1 MVTGEI
7 GRAARLAWMAA
18 ALSCSTAASAQVG
31 AQARAQDG
39 AIDRSRLDALTAQF
53 DAATADADP
62 AGYRALADETLAEA
76 KRLYPADHPDVA
88 LGELHVAMAL
98 AFAGEMDAALAIVDR
113 VIPRL
118 EADPAYRNSWRNA
131 LGARAYILNFKGEHD
146 AALALNE
153 RLIADYEALP
163 KGRTERDYATTLS
176 NLAASYLEHGR
187 LDDALARN
195 RQAIDI
201 ALTLDPVP
209 ADVAVWNANRTVYLY
224 SAGRTEEAIATAQ
237 DAIARVGTAIG
248 ADHPMMANLYANL
261 GAILL
266 RVNRPHDAMPMIRR
280 AYELTERANGGPN
293 QNSAAMRVQFA
304 QALIRAGRDA
314 DAIAFLDA
322 ATPIIDAQ
330 LGAESD
336 RALVARD
343 TRLIALLN
351 TGHGAEAQPLA
362 QELLGIRDARLP
374 EGHRDRANA
383 RDNLAK
389 AAFANADWRAAE
401 RAAAEAALLRG
412 RMLPPEHPDL
422 LVSRAMLLRVQDRAG
437 SRPAAEL
444 VAEARALFRAL
455 TLNANLARG
464 SAQAERQRPAYR
476 WLAELFARRGA
487 TQDAFEAQQWAARSS
502 LDDALAIVESERA
515 ATAEPDFAATVA
527 RRRQLLAARQG
538 LEAKLDANLMRP
550 DAGFDLAGLT
560 RELDGNR
567 QAIADLDAALPAA
580 QRARLVFTPS
590 TLAQFAS
597 PVSPRS
603 ASVMFTDLGASW
615 LATMATDA
623 GTRQYLIPD
632 GAGLAS
638 LAARLRAAID
648 GDAAAD
654 FDPAAAAALY
664 ARLFPREADAM
675 LKGAERLAVI
685 ANGPL
690 GALPFGMLMPDGGRK
705 AYLIDRMAIS
715 RLVRAPQGALVET
728 GTGAIDT
735 LVALGGVEGRRTGER
750 MAMRSSGA
758 ARAIDELPDL
768 PDAQRELG
776 SLAEA
781 LGTGRNHLLIGDRA
795 TEAGLRAAAVPPGSV
810 LAFATHG
817 LLPGDFDGLD
827 EPALLLSPAGD
838 DDGLLK
844 PSEIGALSLPARLVI
859 LSACNSAGAAGA
871 DRPQLSGLV
880 QGFFLAGAKEVMASH
895 WPVRDDV
902 ARRLSV
908 GTVRGMRGGETPADA
923 LRAAILTVREGSDG
937 EARLA
942 SPVLWA
948 PFELFSG

>member
-1 MVTGEI
+1 MVTRGI
-7 GRAARLAWMAA
+7 DRTVWVACFAA
-18 ALSCSTAASAQVG
+18 ALACNAAAW
-31 AQARAQDG
+31 AQDG
-39 AIDRSRLDALTAQF
+39 AIDRSRLEALTAQF

-76 KRLYPADHPDVA
+76 KRLHRGDHPDIA

-98 AFAGEMDAALAIVDR
+98 ASSGDMDAALALVDR
-113 VIPRL
+113 AIPRL
-118 EADPAYRNSWRNA
+118 EADPAYRGNWRNA
-131 LGARAYILNFKGEHD
+131 IGARAYILNFKGEHA

-153 RLIADYEALP
+153 RLIADYEAIP
-163 KGRTERDYATTLS
+163 EGRKERDYATTLS

-209 ADVAVWNANRTVYLY
+209 PDVAIWNANRVVYLY
-224 SAGRTEEAIATAQ
+224 SAGRTEKAIATAQ
-237 DAIARVGTAIG
+237 DAIARVGPAIG
-248 ADHPMMANLYANL
+248 PDHPMMANLYANL

-266 RVNRPHDAMPMIRR
+266 RVNRPHDAMPMIRH
-280 AYELTERANGGPN
+280 AYELTEGANGGPN

-304 QALIRAGRDA
+304 QALIRAGRDV

-330 LGAESD
+330 LGAQSD

-351 TGHGAEAQPLA
+351 TGHGAEAEPLA
-362 QELLGIRDARLP
+362 RELIGIRDARLP

-383 RDNLAK
+383 RENLAK
-389 AAFANADWRAAE
+389 AAFVNAAWQTAE
-401 RAAAEAALLRG
+401 QAAAEAVALRD

-422 LVSRAMLLRVQDRAG
+422 LLARAMLLRAQDRADR
-437 SRPAAEL
+437 RPPADL
-444 VAEARALFRAL
+444 LMEARALFRAL

-464 SAQAERQRPAYR
+464 SAQAERQRPAYG

-487 TQDAFEAQQWAARSS
+487 VEDAFEAQQWAARSS
-502 LDDALAIVESERA
+502 IDDALAIVESERA
-515 ATAEPDFAATVA
+515 VTVEPEFAAAVA
-527 RRRQLLAARQG
+527 TRRQLLAARQG

-550 DAGFDLAGLT
+550 DAAFDLAGLA
-560 RELDGNR
+560 RELDNNR
-567 QAIADLDAALPAA
+567 RAIGDLDATLSAA
-580 QRARLVFTPS
+580 QRARLTFTPA
-590 TLAQFAS
+590 TLAQFAG
-597 PVSPRS
+597 PVTPRS
-603 ASVMFTDLGASW
+603 ASVMFTDLGPSW

-632 GAGLAS
+632 GAALAS
-638 LAARLRAAID
+638 LVGRLRTAID
-648 GDAAAD
+648 GGAASD
-654 FDPAAAAALY
+654 FDPAAATMLY
-664 ARLFPREADAM
+664 ARLFPGEADTM
-675 LKGAERLAVI
+675 LKGTERLAVI
-685 ANGPL
+685 ANGSL
-690 GALPFGMLMPDGGRK
+690 GALPFGMLMPGGKRGP
-705 AYLIDRMAIS
+705 YLIDRMAIS
-715 RLVRAPQGALVET
+715 RLVRAPQGARAET
-728 GTGAIDT
+728 GAGAIDT

-750 MAMRSSGA
+750 MAMRSGGA
-758 ARAIDELPDL
+758 AHEIAELPDL

-776 SLAEA
+776 ALAEA
-781 LGTGRNHLLIGDRA
+781 LGTGSNHLLIGDHA

-827 EPALLLSPAGD
+827 EPALLLNPAGE

-844 PSEIGALSLPARLVI
+844 PSEIGSLSLPARLVI

-880 QGFFLAGAKEVMASH
+880 QGFFLAGADEVMASH
-895 WPVRDDV
+895 WPVRDDI

-908 GTVRGMRGGETPADA
+908 GMVGGMRAGETPAEA
-923 LRAAILTVREGSDG
+923 LRAAILTVRKGNDG
-937 EARLA
+937 EAKVDN
-942 SPVLWA
+942 PGLWA

>member
-1 MVTGEI
+1 MVRRGIDRTV
-7 GRAARLAWMAA
+7 RAGCIAA
-18 ALSCSTAASAQVG
+18 ALICNAAAWAQGGDV
-31 AQARAQDG
+31 
-39 AIDRSRLDALTAQF
+39 DRSRLEALTAQF

-62 AGYRALADETLAEA
+62 ARYRALADATLAEA
-76 KRLYPADHPDVA
+76 KRLHPGDHPDIA

-98 AFAGEMDAALAIVDR
+98 AFSGDMDDALALVDR
-113 VIPRL
+113 AIPRL
-118 EADPAYRNSWRNA
+118 EADPAYRASWRNA
-131 LGARAYILNFKGEHD
+131 LGARAYILNFKGEHA
-146 AALALNE
+146 AALSLNE
-153 RLIADYEALP
+153 RLITDYEAMRE
-163 KGRTERDYATTLS
+163 GRNERDYATTLS

-201 ALTLDPVP
+201 ALTLTPVP
-209 ADVAVWNANRTVYLY
+209 ADVAIWNANRTVYLY

-237 DAIARVGTAIG
+237 DAIARVGAAIG

-330 LGAESD
+330 LGAQSD

-343 TRLIALLN
+343 TRLMALLN
-351 TGHGAEAQPLA
+351 TGRGAEAEPLA
-362 QELLGIRDARLP
+362 QELLDIRDARLP
-374 EGHRDRANA
+374 DGHRDRANA
-383 RDNLAK
+383 RDNLAR
-389 AAFANADWRAAE
+389 AAFAKADWGTAE

-422 LVSRAMLLRVQDRAG
+422 LISRVMLLRVQERAG
-437 SRPAAEL
+437 SRPTAEL
-444 VAEARALFRAL
+444 VPEARALFTAL

-464 SAQAERQRPAYR
+464 SAQAERQRPAYG
-476 WLAELFARRGA
+476 WLAEIFARRGA
-487 TQDAFEAQQWAARSS
+487 VEDAFEAQQWAARSS

-515 ATAEPDFAATVA
+515 ATVEPEFAVAVAT
-527 RRRQLLAARQG
+527 RRQLLAARQG

-550 DAGFDLAGLT
+550 DAAFDLAGLA
-560 RELDGNR
+560 RELDDNR
-567 QAIADLDAALPAA
+567 RAVADLDATLSAA
-580 QRARLVFTPS
+580 QRARLIFTPS
-590 TLAQFAS
+590 TLAQFARLS
-597 PVSPRS
+597 APRS
-603 ASVMFTDLGASW
+603 ASVMFTDLGPSW

-623 GTRQYLIPD
+623 GTRQYLISD
-632 GAGLAS
+632 GAALAGLIG
-638 LAARLRAAID
+638 RLRAAID
-648 GDAAAD
+648 GGAATD
-654 FDPAAAAALY
+654 FDPAAAAMLY

-675 LKGAERLAVI
+675 LKDMERLAVI
-685 ANGPL
+685 ANGSL
-690 GALPFGMLMPDGGRK
+690 GALPFGMLMPGGKRGT
-705 AYLIDRMAIS
+705 YLIDRMAIS
-715 RLVRAPQGALVET
+715 RLVRAPQGARSEA
-728 GTGAIDT
+728 GTDAIDT
-735 LVALGGVEGRRTGER
+735 LVALGGVQGRRTGER

-776 SLAEA
+776 ALAVA
-781 LGTGRNHLLIGDRA
+781 LGTDSNHLLIGDRA
-795 TEAGLRAAAVPPGSV
+795 TEAGLRAVAVPPGSV

-827 EPALLLSPAGD
+827 EPALLLNPAGE

-859 LSACNSAGAAGA
+859 LSACNSAGAAGV

-880 QGFFLAGAKEVMASH
+880 QGFFLAGANEVMASH

-908 GTVRGMRGGETPADA
+908 GMVGGMRAGETSAQA
-923 LRAAILTVREGSDG
+923 LRAAILTVRRGRDG
-937 EARLA
+937 EAKVD